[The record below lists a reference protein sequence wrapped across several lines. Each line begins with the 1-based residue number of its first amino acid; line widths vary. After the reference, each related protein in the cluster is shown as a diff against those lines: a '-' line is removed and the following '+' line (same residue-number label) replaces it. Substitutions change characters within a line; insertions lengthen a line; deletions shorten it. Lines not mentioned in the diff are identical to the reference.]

1 MADEEIDTS
10 EVPPL
15 TDDFFRRATWR
26 KPTPVSVTI
35 RVDPEILAWFRA
47 QGDAGERRLAE
58 ALRIYV
64 DAHKGT

>member
-1 MADEEIDTS
+1 MADDEIDTS

-35 RVDPEILAWFRA
+35 QVDPEILAWFRV
-47 QGDAGERRLAE
+47 QGDVGERRMAE

-64 DAHKGT
+64 EAHKAT